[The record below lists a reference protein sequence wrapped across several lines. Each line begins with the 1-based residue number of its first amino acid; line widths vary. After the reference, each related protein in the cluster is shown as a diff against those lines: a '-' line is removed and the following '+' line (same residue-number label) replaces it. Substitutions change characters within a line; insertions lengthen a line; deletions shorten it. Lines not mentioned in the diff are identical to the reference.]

1 VTLLRVIIAV
11 VATTLVVSLLC
22 IWYYPSYRDFTASNT
37 TWNGI
42 REFSRE
48 YNAEIIDTLDALS
61 PLSHNATVI
70 AIHYIGYVEQ
80 ELAQIKRFIED
91 GGNLILMDDYG
102 YGNSILEYL
111 GTDVRFTNVPM
122 LDELFCYK
130 NQWLPKVTDLSSR
143 VKESGVEVLLLNH
156 ATTLTGIDESAVIA
170 WSSSPSFL
178 DTNEN
183 ELQDYDELQGPFPI
197 AAELRIGTG
206 RLAVVAD
213 PSIMINSM
221 VGRDNNHAFIE
232 YLIGHEK
239 AEPGRLVIDRSHI
252 TRAPLELSKTKLE
265 RLRNIFSNSYASLG
279 LIAAIFVAVGGYM
292 LKREDILD
300 KW

>member
-1 VTLLRVIIAV
+1 VSLLRVIIAV

-22 IWYYPSYRDFTASNT
+22 IWYYPSYRDFTVSNI

-42 REFSRE
+42 RDFGHE
-48 YNAEIIDTLDALS
+48 YEAEIIDTLDGLPLLS
-61 PLSHNATVI
+61 GEATLI
-70 AIHYIGYVEQ
+70 AIPYIGYVQE

-102 YGNSILEYL
+102 YGNSVLAYL
-111 GTDVRFTNVPM
+111 GTDVRFTNIPV

-130 NQWLPKVTDLSSR
+130 NQWLPKVTDLSSQAE
-143 VKESGVEVLLLNH
+143 ESGVDVLLLNH
-156 ATTLTGIDESAVIA
+156 ATTLTGVDESEVIA
-170 WSSSPSFL
+170 WSSRSSFL
-178 DTNEN
+178 DNNEN
-183 ELQDYDELQGPFPI
+183 ELQDADELQGPFPI

-206 RLAVVAD
+206 ALAVVAD

-221 VGRDNNHAFIE
+221 VGRDNNYAFME
-232 YLIGHEK
+232 YLIGGEK
-239 AEPGRLVIDRSHI
+239 AGQGRLLIDRSHI